1 MILERKMSTS
11 NQQYERPSSKGSLQ
25 HGEEVDPAEDLKATP
40 PIIHESAAPVEG
52 DPTDDRTHKL
62 NFQIIASIIVR
73 TSTAVKCWI
82 DVLMLTC
89 K

>member
-1 MILERKMSTS
+1 MSTS
-11 NQQYERPSSKGSLQ
+11 NQQYERPSSKEGLQ
-25 HGEEVDPAEDLKATP
+25 HGEEFDPPEDLKATP
-40 PIIHESAAPVEG
+40 PMIHQSAAPVEG
-52 DPTDDRTHKL
+52 DPTDDGTHKL

-73 TSTAVKCWI
+73 TSTAVKYLI

>member
-1 MILERKMSTS
+1 MILERKMSPS
-11 NQQYERPSSKGSLQ
+11 HQQYERPSSKGSLQ
-25 HGEEVDPAEDLKATP
+25 HGDKFNPPEDLKATP
-40 PIIHESAAPVEG
+40 PIIHQSAAPVEG
-52 DPTDDRTHKL
+52 DPTDDGTHKL

-73 TSTAVKCWI
+73 TSTVVKYLI